1 MIEFVYPNFLGTL
14 EEFKELFEQPIQ
26 KGQCLESSQDAVRL
40 MKERVYILH
49 SELNQIV
56 HRRDDTTLTKILPRM
71 EEHVLMLRL
80 TPLQQQLYQKA
91 ISHLR
96 DSAPNPLKQF
106 ATLSKIWNHPDVLY
120 KSANQLQRSQDLE
133 LDDESCD
140 SQESVSF
147 EWAKE
152 LLKSISFK
160 RMVKF

>member
-71 EEHVLMLRL
+71 EEHVLML
-80 TPLQQQLYQKA
+80 QQQLYQKA

-96 DSAPNPLKQF
+96 DSAPNPLKHVSIF
-106 ATLSKIWNHPDVLY
+106 MGCVGKDNFSEILAEKAKSDGVDVRY
-120 KSANQLQRSQDLE
+120 QLTDK
-133 LDDESCD
+133 EST
-140 SQESVSF
+140 SSYPIF
-147 EWAKE
+147 M
-152 LLKSISFK
+152 IGN
-160 RMVKF
+160 